1 MKEVDREGE
10 YFMGEGERKEKKAK
24 FPGKRERR

>member
-1 MKEVDREGE
+1 MKEVDRDGEHFVETEG
-10 YFMGEGERKEKKAK
+10 RKKGK